1 MQRISGLFQ
10 GQIDLW
16 KNVFSYEICG
26 CFLTKKN
33 LKPTL
38 RNKTIGWTPT
48 SISTNSERT
57 WKDLKGPERYTGKK
71 NFGMEKHVKNGPVG
85 IPNNNLM
92 EKIVSDDYCSEPVT
106 ISDMILL
113 IPKNKVSFLFTQFG
127 LLVAQISSG
136 ARLQRKC
143 LRFRFHSLACLGI
156 LRLRS

>member
-16 KNVFSYEICG
+16 KTVFSYEICG
-26 CFLTKKN
+26 CFLTPKN

-38 RNKTIGWTPT
+38 RSKTIGWTPT
-48 SISTNSERT
+48 SIWTNSERT
-57 WKDLKGPERYTGKK
+57 WTDLKGIRKK
-71 NFGMEKHVKNGPVG
+71 NNFGMERDVKNGPVG
-85 IPNNNLM
+85 MPNNNLM

-106 ISDMILL
+106 IPDMILL
-113 IPKNKVSFLFTQFG
+113 IAKNKVSLLFTQFG
-127 LLVAQISSG
+127 LVVAQISSD
-136 ARLQRKC
+136 ARLQSKC

>member
-1 MQRISGLFQ
+1 MQRISGLFKGKSTFEKMFFPMKYVDVFWPSKIWNQ
-10 GQIDLW
+10 LW
-16 KNVFSYEICG
+16 ETRQLDELQLAYQ
-26 CFLTKKN
+26 
-33 LKPTL
+33 PTV
-38 RNKTIGWTPT
+38 KGP
-48 SISTNSERT
+48 ERT
-57 WKDLKGPERYTGKK
+57 WKVYAKK
-71 NFGMEKHVKNGPVG
+71 TFGMESDVKNGSVG

-92 EKIVSDDYCSEPVT
+92 EKIVSDDYCSESVT

-127 LLVAQISSG
+127 LLVAQISSD